1 MYFSAGLGRGRA
13 AAGAAAAERL
23 RRRWQPACP
32 GLTSAP
38 SPLGAG
44 RNAVW
49 IEIFTSVTSNRV
61 DPCLIDKI
69 KSDALWGVKVKV
81 DRLQVF
87 GFNGLTK
94 DRKT

>member
-1 MYFSAGLGRGRA
+1 VYFSAGLGRGRA

-61 DPCLIDKI
+61 DPCLIDKNII
-69 KSDALWGVKVKV
+69 KDENDNIIHKMLALY
-81 DRLQVF
+81 
-87 GFNGLTK
+87 
-94 DRKT
+94 KTIDEYTEQKI